1 MSQILKMSCEFN
13 NGIHAR
19 PASFLAEFCQQF
31 NSDIK
36 IKRLD
41 SYEFQNAKSAISIVG
56 LNILYN
62 DDFVVSVH
70 GEDEKIASKNIEE
83 YMNGEWISCDDNNE
97 EESVNQDVNYL
108 PEIFKTTGQ
117 SYIKGRSVVPG
128 IAISSL
134 ERLKDSTLGTDYF
147 FGIDK
152 GSKQDEIGNFDKA
165 RSNAIAE
172 LQSKLSRSDDNERNL
187 IKFQIQFISDEEIKS
202 KVYCQIYNGY
212 SALEAI
218 NKVVEFYV
226 EQFRNS
232 PSEYIRQRDVDAYD
246 IGYRLMSYIDDKI
259 VGLIKPVVDH
269 ECILLCKTLTPGQ
282 FLSLD
287 KSKIKGLVISN
298 IGETSHTIILAKA
311 YGIPT
316 LINVDDSLF
325 SKTID
330 TQVVLDGYLGICVYQ
345 VKDRIKTYYD
355 HELTTYEKVKEIN
368 DQYTHNV
375 TYTKDQQRVEIAA
388 NIINAEECEAA
399 FRNGAESIG
408 LLRTEMMYIDSDT
421 CPTKDQILN
430 QINDILSY
438 TNGHQI
444 IVRTLDIGGD
454 KPAKYIDFGEESN
467 PFLGYRGIRIYKD
480 NYNIFKELIESL
492 LLAKSQDNIRIM
504 VPMISCLE
512 EVVWFKN
519 EIEKIKSELDINK
532 KIEIGIMIEVPSI
545 AFMLE
550 SCCKIVDFF
559 SIGTNDLMQY
569 FMAADREN
577 SKISY
582 LYNRYNPAFVKF
594 LNNIIGTVKKNEK
607 WIGVCGELASDPDF
621 TKLLVGMGVD
631 ELSVGCSSVPR
642 VKRHVANLQG
652 NKCRDLLNNIIN
664 LETSDEIGNAVK
676 DAECGNSKY
685 EIICKENIHAGLDF
699 IDKDS
704 AIKYLV
710 DNLYI
715 NNFTKNKYSLEQDI
729 WNREKTY
736 STDIGFGFAIPH
748 TKSNNIEKTSIS
760 ICKLNKPIKWGEQE
774 VSIIIM
780 LTIKDGDNSAA
791 NEHMKIFSLLARK
804 IMNSDFRD
812 SLSACK
818 SNADIEILM
827 KTSLEM

>member
-1 MSQILKMSCEFN
+1 MSKILKMSCEFN

-19 PASFLAEFCQQF
+19 PASFLAEFCQHF
-31 NSDIK
+31 NSDIQ

-41 SYEFQNAKSAISIVG
+41 SYEFKNAKSAISIVG
-56 LNILYN
+56 TNILYN
-62 DDFVVSVH
+62 DDFVVNVH
-70 GEDEKIASKNIEE
+70 GEDEDVASKNIEE
-83 YMNGEWISCDDNNE
+83 YMNGEWLSCDDNNE
-97 EESVNQDVNYL
+97 QEAVNQDVNYL
-108 PEIFKTTGQ
+108 PEIFKATEQ
-117 SYIKGRSVVPG
+117 NYIKARSVVPG

-134 ERLKDSTLGTDYF
+134 ERLKDSTLGKDYF
-147 FGIDK
+147 LGIDK
-152 GSKQDEIGNFDKA
+152 GSIQDEIGKFDKA
-165 RSNAIAE
+165 RSNAITE
-172 LQSKLSRSDDNERNL
+172 LQSKLANSDDNERKL

-212 SALEAI
+212 PALEAI
-218 NKVVEFYV
+218 NKVVDFYID
-226 EQFRNS
+226 QFRNS
-232 PSEYIRQRDVDAYD
+232 TSEYIRQRDVDAYD
-246 IGYRLMSYIDDKI
+246 IGYRLMSYIDEKI
-259 VGLIKPVVDH
+259 VELIKPVVDH

-287 KSKIKGLVISN
+287 KSKIKGLIISN

-325 SKTID
+325 FEAIN

-345 VKDRIKTYYD
+345 VKDRIQTYYD
-355 HELTTYEKVKEIN
+355 HELTTYAKVKEIN
-368 DQYTHNV
+368 DQYIHDI
-375 TYTKDQQRVEIAA
+375 TYTKDQQRVEVAA

-421 CPTKDQILN
+421 CPPKEEILN
-430 QINDILSY
+430 QINDVLSH
-438 TNGHQI
+438 TNGKPI

-467 PFLGYRGIRIYKD
+467 PFLGYRGVRIYKD

-492 LLAKSQDNIRIM
+492 LLAKSQDNIKIM

-519 EIEKIKSELDINK
+519 EIEKFKNEIKVNN
-532 KIEIGIMIEVPSI
+532 KIEIGIMVEVPSI

-582 LYNRYNPAFVKF
+582 LYNRYNPAFIKF
-594 LNNIIGTVKKNEK
+594 LNYIISTVKKNGK
-607 WIGVCGELASDPDF
+607 WVGVCGELASDPDF
-621 TKLLVGMGVD
+621 SKLLVGMGVD

-652 NKCRDLLNNIIN
+652 DKCRELLNSVIP
-664 LETSDEIGNAVK
+664 LETSDEISSVVGET
-676 DAECGNSKY
+676 ECGDSKH
-685 EIICKENIHAGLDF
+685 EIISKDNIHVGLDF

-710 DNLYI
+710 DNLYV
-715 NNFTKNKYSLEQDI
+715 NNLTKNKYSLEQDI

-748 TKSNNIEKTSIS
+748 TKSKNIEKTAIS
-760 ICKLNKPIKWGEQE
+760 ICKLSNPIKWGENE

-780 LTIKDGDNSAA
+780 LTIKDGENSAA

-818 SNADIEILM
+818 SNADIETLM
-827 KTSLEM
+827 KESLEM